1 MTLLKKRFSLLREG
15 VTEICLIQNFIVSP
29 LSYLKGIKLE
39 KVLACNFVPHELFLL
54 ETFNSRSDS
63 EM

>member
-15 VTEICLIQNFIVSP
+15 VTELCLIQNFIVS
-29 LSYLKGIKLE
+29 LVSYLKDIKLE
-39 KVLACNFVPHELFLL
+39 KVLAGNFAPYRLFLL
-54 ETFNSRSDS
+54 ETFNFLSDS